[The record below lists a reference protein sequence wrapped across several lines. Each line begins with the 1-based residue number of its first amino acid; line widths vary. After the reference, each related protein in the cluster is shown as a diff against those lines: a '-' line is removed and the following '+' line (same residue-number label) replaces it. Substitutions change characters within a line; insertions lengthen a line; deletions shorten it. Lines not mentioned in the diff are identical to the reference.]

1 MAVFL
6 FAVAFT
12 VIYVFVVST
21 SVYTENTA
29 KCCDFVFTGKQLNGV

>member
-6 FAVAFT
+6 FAVAFMM
-12 VIYVFVVST
+12 IYVFVVST

-29 KCCDFVFTGKQLNGV
+29 KCCDFVFTGKQFYGI